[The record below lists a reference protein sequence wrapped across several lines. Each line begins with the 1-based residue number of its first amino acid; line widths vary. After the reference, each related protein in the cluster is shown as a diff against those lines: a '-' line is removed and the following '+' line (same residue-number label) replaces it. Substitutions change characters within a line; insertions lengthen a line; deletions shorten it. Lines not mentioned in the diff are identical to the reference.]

1 MKTPNTTKQKK
12 SVELVVSKIEKFVK
26 ITDNEGFI
34 KADELR
40 IKIKTKLAEFEKERT
55 SYTAPLNESLS
66 KLNAKFKELTVPLKE
81 AQKRIEQMML
91 EYRQKEEEKRA
102 KKEAELIEKTG
113 NQLVTITGSVPEVI
127 ETSLGRTSF
136 TKSWTF
142 EVVDLSKVSRKYL
155 MIDEDKVKEAIASGE
170 REINGLRIFEKEGF
184 RTQKN
189 K

>member
-40 IKIKTKLAEFEKERT
+40 IKIKNRIAEYETSRKEK
-55 SYTAPLNESLS
+55 TAPINEGLR
-66 KLNAKFKELTVPLKE
+66 KINEDFKRITEPLKE
-81 AQKRIEQMML
+81 AQKRIENAML
-91 EYRQKEEEKRA
+91 EYRQKEEEKRI
-102 KKEAELIEKTG
+102 EAEKLLVEETG
-113 NQLVTITGSVPEVI
+113 NELYSVVPSVPEII
-127 ETSLGRTSF
+127 ETKLGRTSF

-170 REINGLRIFEKEGF
+170 REINGLKIYEKEGF
-184 RTQKN
+184 RTTK

>member
-12 SVELVVSKIEKFVK
+12 SVELVISKIDNFVEIK
-26 ITDNEGFI
+26 DNKSFI

-40 IKIKTKLAEFEKERT
+40 IKIKNKLEEFETERKT
-55 SYTAPLNESLS
+55 YTAPINESLS

-113 NQLVTITGSVPEVI
+113 NELISITNSVPDVI
-127 ETSLGRTSF
+127 ETNLGRTSF
-136 TKSWTF
+136 TRSWAF

-170 REINGLRIFEKEGF
+170 REINGLKIYEKEGF
-184 RTQKN
+184 RTTK